1 MKNIKHLLFLSI
13 LCSLVLFNA
22 CSEDEDPVADD
33 NSTAVLDADGDGV
46 ADAEDTCADTPSG
59 ENVDSSGC
67 SDSQKDADED
77 GVADDLDTC
86 ADTPETDLKICL
98 ACFFP
103 EEGEDASFNELLN
116 EAWVDL
122 CPGDILT
129 DDDGEETV
137 LTAEII
143 EATKEIYEDP
153 EVFGGTCTLFGG
165 VDENGCGDSQKD
177 TDGDGVTDDLDT
189 CTDTPEGATVDING
203 CSDSQKDTDGDG
215 VSDDLDTCAD
225 TTEGVTVDENGCLV
239 NALYLDENGVTIKA
253 VVDAVIGN
261 SYELGGVSYLVV
273 DEDLLRQMISEG
285 GDVTKVVTS
294 WVNYMGEMFK
304 DAVNFNQDIGSW
316 DVSNVTAFSH
326 MFRNATSF
334 NQDIGSWDLGGSGN
348 FGNRELIEIE
358 AMFFGASS
366 FNQDIGSW
374 DVSKIVRFDII
385 FHGASSFNQDI
396 GSWDVSNM
404 ETMVS
409 TFKDASSF
417 NQDLSSWDVS
427 SVYYCEDFSLN
438 ATAWTEPKPTFT
450 NCTE

>member
-1 MKNIKHLLFLSI
+1 MKHIKHLLFLSI
-13 LCSLVLFNA
+13 LCSLVLFTNCGDSDDPIPEEEEFTLTVLVFPTEGGSVSYQSGSFTEGTKVTLTATANDNYAFKEWTGAFNGTTNPMDLIMNA
-22 CSEDEDPVADD
+22 N
-33 NSTAVLDADGDGV
+33 NSVTAVFELLDTDGDGV
-46 ADAEDTCADTPSG
+46 TDDIDVCSNTPEG
-59 ENVDSSGC
+59 ETANEVGC
-67 SDSQKDADED
+67 SPTQRDTD
-77 GVADDLDTC
+77 GDTVTDDLDTC
-86 ADTPETDLKICL
+86 ADTPE
-98 ACFFP
+98 
-103 EEGEDASFNELLN
+103 DAE
-116 EAWVDL
+116 
-122 CPGDILT
+122 
-129 DDDGEETV
+129 
-137 LTAEII
+137 
-143 EATKEIYEDP
+143 
-153 EVFGGTCTLFGG
+153 
-165 VDENGCGDSQKD
+165 VDENGCADSQKD
-177 TDGDGVTDDLDT
+177 TDGDGVSDDLDT
-189 CTDTPEGATVDING
+189 CADTPSGETVDENG
-203 CSDSQKDTDGDG
+203 CSGSQKDTDGDG

-404 ETMVS
+404 ETMAS

-427 SVYYCEDFSLN
+427 NVIYCEDFSTN
-438 ATAWTEPKPTFT
+438 ATAWTEPKPNFT